1 LSLFVLEKS
10 QSIYHNVP
18 KGGRD
23 SHNNKMISNTLLHM
37 QLADVKR
44 VRKKMTQEDF
54 EAFKTGRPDN
64 WAQKCRTLDMVM
76 RRKSIFPES

>member
-1 LSLFVLEKS
+1 
-10 QSIYHNVP
+10 
-18 KGGRD
+18 
-23 SHNNKMISNTLLHM
+23 M
-37 QLADVKR
+37 QLADVKG